1 MSRFDKYDGVAG
13 GFRAKLKLAF
23 VVTGAT
29 PAITAVNRERL
40 FGVSIEAATGLLLIG
55 GAAGAVRGVVNIR
68 EDKAAGDMVDV
79 MTMGEIINFNFL
91 NDGTTA
97 TVLGTPYHSDAATGA
112 PTATAASNKGI
123 GVLIADSV
131 SGRNRLIVRMIQSA

>member
-1 MSRFDKYDGVAG
+1 MARFDKYDPVSG

-29 PAITAVNRERL
+29 AAITAVNKERL

-55 GAAGAVRGVVNIR
+55 GAVGAVRGVVNIR
-68 EDKAAGDMVDV
+68 EDKAAGDIVDV
-79 MTMGEIINFNFL
+79 MTAGEIINFHFL
-91 NDGTTA
+91 NDGTTP
-97 TVLGTPYHSDAATGA
+97 TVLGTPYHADAATGA

-123 GVLIADSV
+123 GFLVADSV
-131 SGRNRLIVRMIQSA
+131 AGRNRLVVRCVQGA